1 MDTPKLSVIT
11 GVYNIGKLT
20 IFDRMIRSVLSQSFS
35 EFEWIICDDGSTD
48 GTWERLETIAATDNR
63 IRLLKSPVNEGLAS
77 ALNRCIAICRAALI
91 ARQDADDLS
100 APERFALQV
109 LFLQEHPEADFVGSN
124 VILYDETGAW
134 GKRIFPI
141 KPEKQDFLFS
151 MPFVHGALMFRT
163 TALQMAGNY
172 RVARETRR
180 AEDCDLLMRM
190 YAEGMVGRNL
200 EQSLYWFLED
210 KAAKRRRKYCY
221 RIDEFKIRCRG
232 FRALGL
238 WPRGIPY
245 ALKPLLVGLI
255 PSGLL
260 DQLKTVA
267 GKQTLLPSG
276 ETEKVDLP

>member
-48 GTWERLETIAATDNR
+48 STWERLETIAANDNR

-77 ALNRCIAICRAALI
+77 ALNRCIAICRAPLI

-109 LFLQEHPEADFVGSN
+109 LFLQEHSEADFVGSN
-124 VILYDETGAW
+124 VILFDETGAW
-134 GKRIFPI
+134 GKRIFPVR
-141 KPEKQDFLFS
+141 PEKQDFLFS

-163 TALQMAGNY
+163 TAIQMAGNY
-172 RVARETRR
+172 RVAKETRR
-180 AEDCDLLMRM
+180 AEDYDLLMRM
-190 YAEGMVGRNL
+190 YAEGMVGGNL

-221 RIDEFKIRCRG
+221 RIDEFKIRSRG

-245 ALKPLLVGLI
+245 ALKPLLVGVL
-255 PSGLL
+255 PLGLL

-267 GKQTLLPSG
+267 GKQTLLPPG